1 MRSACVV
8 CETDNLI
15 NLNLF
20 DNLGYGAKFTLL
32 NRFLFNGPHRIFFLK
47 MTVKEII
54 ELEEHNSDKIYLS
67 IADLSD

>member
-1 MRSACVV
+1 
-8 CETDNLI
+8 
-15 NLNLF
+15 
-20 DNLGYGAKFTLL
+20 
-32 NRFLFNGPHRIFFLK
+32 